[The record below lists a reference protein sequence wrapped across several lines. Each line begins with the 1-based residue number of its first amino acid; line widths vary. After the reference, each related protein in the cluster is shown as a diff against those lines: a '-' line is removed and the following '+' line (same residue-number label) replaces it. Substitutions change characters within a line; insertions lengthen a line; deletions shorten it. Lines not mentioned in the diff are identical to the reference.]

1 MGAKIGASSEG
12 FAVLP
17 PRAMNTDT
25 ICGANSVAALFKQRA
40 DAVQRLF
47 YVEEQRLLAGPYCA
61 QLAKLRKPYRLLGAD
76 EMNRATGTTHHGGI
90 AAVAESRKILPA
102 TLDTIPRG
110 KLLVALDGI
119 GNPHNLGAIARA
131 AAFFGVETLLLH
143 DVPGAASPS
152 DAAYRVAEGGFEFLQ
167 LFRTRDLAQTLTEL
181 TPVYRSVAAS
191 TDKESKPLQDLPL
204 DRPIAL
210 VLGHEETGISEAVLK
225 ACRRRVHVQGSGNV
239 QSLNVA
245 TAAAVLLAGVVGR
258 R

>member
-1 MGAKIGASSEG
+1 
-12 FAVLP
+12 V
-17 PRAMNTDT
+17 
-25 ICGANSVAALFKQRA
+25 FKQRA
-40 DAVQRLF
+40 DSVQRLF

-61 QLAKLRKPYRLLGAD
+61 QLAKLRKPYRLLGPD

-90 AAVAESRKILPA
+90 AVVADCRKISPA
-102 TLDTIPRG
+102 TIETIPRG

-131 AAFFGVETLLLH
+131 AAFFGAETLLLH
-143 DVPGAASPS
+143 DVPGAATLS

-167 LFRTRDLAQTLTEL
+167 LFRTRDLALTLSEL

-191 TDKESKPLQDLPL
+191 TDKESKPIQDLPL

-225 ACRRRVHVQGSGNV
+225 ACRRQVHVQGAGNI

-245 TAAAVLLAGVVGR
+245 TAAAVLLAAIVNKK
-258 R
+258 

>member
-1 MGAKIGASSEG
+1 M
-12 FAVLP
+12 
-17 PRAMNTDT
+17 
-25 ICGANSVAALFKQRA
+25 
-40 DAVQRLF
+40 QRLF

-61 QLAKLRKPYRLLGAD
+61 QLAKLRKPYRLLGPD

-90 AAVAESRKILPA
+90 AVVADCRKISPA
-102 TLDTIPRG
+102 TIETIPRG

-131 AAFFGVETLLLH
+131 AAFFGAETLLLH
-143 DVPGAASPS
+143 DVPGAATLS

-167 LFRTRDLAQTLTEL
+167 LFRTRDLALTLSEL

-191 TDKESKPLQDLPL
+191 TDKESKPIQDLPL

-225 ACRRRVHVQGSGNV
+225 ACRRQVHVQGAGNI

-245 TAAAVLLAGVVGR
+245 TAAAVLLAAIVNKK
-258 R
+258 